1 MAHPGISK
9 TERAYLLLLG
19 ATISAVNLT
28 NSLIVW
34 LEKVYY
40 PPQIEIYDFAAANLF
55 PLGRFISIFIVIFL
69 WFGKRYFLSLVWT
82 VLSIAPFL
90 YQFILAFRII
100 HYDVDLLY
108 KTPALALIALIAN
121 PLDYFAFFLTAVL
134 LLWLISV
141 VVRSVI
147 TNDIDGLQ

>member
-1 MAHPGISK
+1 
-9 TERAYLLLLG
+9 
-19 ATISAVNLT
+19 
-28 NSLIVW
+28 
-34 LEKVYY
+34 
-40 PPQIEIYDFAAANLF
+40 
-55 PLGRFISIFIVIFL
+55 
-69 WFGKRYFLSLVWT
+69 
-82 VLSIAPFL
+82 
-90 YQFILAFRII
+90 LAFRII

-121 PLDYFAFFLTAVL
+121 PLDYFAFFLTTVL